1 MIQPITIGR
10 ATIYHADCLVAL
22 AQLPENSIDAVVTD
36 PPYGLA
42 FMGKGWDAPEN
53 IAFHPEVWRQV
64 LRVLKPGGHLLAFG
78 GTRTYHRLVCAIEDA
93 GFEVRDQIGWA
104 FGTGFP
110 KSHDVALAID
120 KAARGV
126 PHGGVDPTS
135 VNHGKYRTQRTE
147 GARSDNDLGRGYGA
161 GPGQYMAEAG
171 GKNERDY
178 VPEAAAWA
186 GWGTALKPA
195 WEPIC
200 VARKPLVGTVAENVR
215 QHGVGALNIAG
226 CRVPTD
232 SGRPLREARR
242 NEQSDEDRNAYHKG
256 LAGSKA
262 VGDTD
267 LGRWPAN
274 IIHDG
279 SDEVEQAFAQFG
291 QSQSRIGKPR
301 GSATPGDG
309 WGMTKTGAEYD
320 DTGSPSRFFYA
331 AKASKA
337 ERQGSKHPTVK
348 PIALMRYLCRLV
360 TPPGGTVLDPFAGTG
375 TTAQAAAIENFNAI
389 LIEQEA
395 QYIKDIQARLANQ
408 AGPLFS

>member
-1 MIQPITIGR
+1 M
-10 ATIYHADCLVAL
+10 
-22 AQLPENSIDAVVTD
+22 
-36 PPYGLA
+36 
-42 FMGKGWDAPEN
+42 
-53 IAFHPEVWRQV
+53 
-64 LRVLKPGGHLLAFG
+64 
-78 GTRTYHRLVCAIEDA
+78 
-93 GFEVRDQIGWA
+93 
-104 FGTGFP
+104 
-110 KSHDVALAID
+110 
-120 KAARGV
+120 
-126 PHGGVDPTS
+126 
-135 VNHGKYRTQRTE
+135 
-147 GARSDNDLGRGYGA
+147 
-161 GPGQYMAEAG
+161 
-171 GKNERDY
+171 
-178 VPEAAAWA
+178 
-186 GWGTALKPA
+186 
-195 WEPIC
+195 
-200 VARKPLVGTVAENVR
+200 AENVL
-215 QHGVGALNIAG
+215 QHGVGGLNVDA
-226 CRVPTD
+226 CRVGDDVRLAAFTSFGPCAGNQLGAAGTAD
-232 SGRPLREARR
+232 ARRGTQSEAR
-242 NEQSDEDRNAYHKG
+242 EY
-256 LAGSKA
+256 
-262 VGDTD
+262 V
-267 LGRWPAN
+267 GRWPAN

>member
-1 MIQPITIGR
+1 MTDWTVHHG
-10 ATIYHADCLVAL
+10 DCLEVL
-22 AQLPENSIDAVVTD
+22 RTLPDCIVDAVVTD
-36 PPYGLA
+36 PPYGLS
-42 FMGKGWDAPEN
+42 FMGRKWDYDVPSVD
-53 IAFHPEVWRQV
+53 VWSEC
-64 LRVLKPGGHLLAFG
+64 LRVLKPGGHLLAFA
-78 GTRTYHRLVCAIEDA
+78 GTRTQHRMCCRIEDA
-93 GFEVRDQIGWA
+93 GFEIRDMIAWVYGS
-104 FGTGFP
+104 GFP
-110 KSHDVALAID
+110 KSLDVSKAID
-120 KAARGV
+120 KAAGAERERMPVQVRANPSSAIV
-126 PHGGVDPTS
+126 PTGFGS
-135 VNHGKYRTQRTE
+135 
-147 GARSDNDLGRGYGA
+147 
-161 GPGQYMAEAG
+161 
-171 GKNERDY
+171 
-178 VPEAAAWA
+178 PEWAPQVKDAVTAAAAAWQ

-200 VARKPLVGTVAENVR
+200 VARKPLIGTVAENVR

-232 SGRPLREARR
+232 SGRPLLEARR

>member
-1 MIQPITIGR
+1 MP
-10 ATIYHADCLVAL
+10 
-22 AQLPENSIDAVVTD
+22 
-36 PPYGLA
+36 
-42 FMGKGWDAPEN
+42 
-53 IAFHPEVWRQV
+53 
-64 LRVLKPGGHLLAFG
+64 
-78 GTRTYHRLVCAIEDA
+78 
-93 GFEVRDQIGWA
+93 
-104 FGTGFP
+104 
-110 KSHDVALAID
+110 
-120 KAARGV
+120 AA
-126 PHGGVDPTS
+126 
-135 VNHGKYRTQRTE
+135 
-147 GARSDNDLGRGYGA
+147 
-161 GPGQYMAEAG
+161 
-171 GKNERDY
+171 
-178 VPEAAAWA
+178 
-186 GWGTALKPA
+186 
-195 WEPIC
+195 
-200 VARKPLVGTVAENVR
+200 
-215 QHGVGALNIAG
+215 
-226 CRVPTD
+226 
-232 SGRPLREARR
+232 SGRPLLEARR
-242 NEQSDEDRNAYHKG
+242 NEQSDEDRNAYGKG